1 MHRVFALTQSVGHV
15 FFVLTVSLPVV
26 FRKALL
32 QAPAC
37 QKWPPTAHPI
47 VDDVNVFKE
56 AENLDETGQR
66 QTQIKVT
73 MYLSC

>member
-15 FFVLTVSLPVV
+15 FFVLTVSLPAV

-32 QAPAC
+32 QVPAC
-37 QKWPPTAHPI
+37 QKWPPTARTT
-47 VDDVNVFKE
+47 VDDVHDFKE
-56 AENLDETGQR
+56 AEDLDERRQR
-66 QTQIKVT
+66 QTQIEVT